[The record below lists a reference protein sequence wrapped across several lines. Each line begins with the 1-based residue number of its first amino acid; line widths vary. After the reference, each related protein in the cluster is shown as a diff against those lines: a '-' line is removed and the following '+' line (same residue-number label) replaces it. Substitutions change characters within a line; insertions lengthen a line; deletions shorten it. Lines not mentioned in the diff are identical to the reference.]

1 MINIRQKL
9 KHITEEFYKCIDN
22 SLTQIYELNVTEI
35 TEEQM
40 KEMKE
45 DLLLKIEAT
54 NEEVNDLSISSINFY
69 QKCTEIKKHRIFL
82 LSEKEI
88 AP

>member
-35 TEEQM
+35 TEE
-40 KEMKE
+40 
-45 DLLLKIEAT
+45 
-54 NEEVNDLSISSINFY
+54 
-69 QKCTEIKKHRIFL
+69 
-82 LSEKEI
+82 
-88 AP
+88 